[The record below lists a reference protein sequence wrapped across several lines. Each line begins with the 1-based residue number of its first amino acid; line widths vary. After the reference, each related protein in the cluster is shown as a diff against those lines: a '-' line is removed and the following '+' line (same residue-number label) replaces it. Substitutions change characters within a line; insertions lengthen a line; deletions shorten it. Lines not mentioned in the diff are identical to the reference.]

1 LQNINKYNITEKDFF
16 NLEETNNYK
25 LFKNL
30 LNEKILEKK
39 EFQNTEYV
47 KNAKEKVN
55 KVQQKINNGDILF
68 TDISQF
74 FNKAKPDEE
83 KLFEIIKTISLN
95 NQNNAID
102 LKIKIDDFYIET
114 IKVID
119 DLQLIHEDFIVF
131 YLNKEKN
138 NIEEL
143 KTIID
148 ELKTGNL
155 NCYKKKYVQKYNNFK
170 NNYYEKAKERANKRK
185 SIFFTTIF
193 LNNQALYKNNDDKC
207 VEETEKTFEELKKIF
222 NMGIRSLDKDLLQ
235 ICLNS
240 IKGKSEK
247 EIDEEIEILINIFN
261 IQDYKKEQIRK
272 SMIILSKKEDI
283 YNVSLAIS
291 IFFKKIGVK
300 GKLFEKC
307 FPNKK
312 IIYKDN

>member
-1 LQNINKYNITEKDFF
+1 MPDKDNEIFIENIKLIIYYSDKKNVYIENFLEKNIQISFNPILVNKIYLDLLSSYNTEISKKTKNIIVKFFTERKENNNPETLLYLICNCKNLTKELLQNINKYNITEKDFF

-25 LFKNL
+25 LFKGL
-30 LNEKILEKK
+30 LNEKILEKR
-39 EFQNTEYV
+39 ESQNTGYV
-47 KNAKEKVN
+47 KNTIE
-55 KVQQKINNGDILF
+55 KINKIKQRIKSGDILF

-207 VEETEKTFEELKKIF
+207 VE
-222 NMGIRSLDKDLLQ
+222 
-235 ICLNS
+235 
-240 IKGKSEK
+240 
-247 EIDEEIEILINIFN
+247 
-261 IQDYKKEQIRK
+261 
-272 SMIILSKKEDI
+272 
-283 YNVSLAIS
+283 
-291 IFFKKIGVK
+291 
-300 GKLFEKC
+300 
-307 FPNKK
+307 
-312 IIYKDN
+312 